1 MGSIRRCALK
11 IYIKKDFD
19 TISWEYILLG
29 LRAIGV
35 PSSMIKWIEVYISI
49 MYFSVAMNKELNGFF
64 LSYQGIW

>member
-1 MGSIRRCALK
+1 VGSIRRCALK

-49 MYFSVAMNKELNGFF
+49 MYFSVAMNKELHGFF